1 MSETYVTIVGSL
13 VRDPE
18 IKTIGANNSVA
29 SFSVA
34 VNSKKGDEEY
44 TSFFDCE
51 VWGSLAQNF
60 ADSCHKGDRVIVQ
73 GTMKQD
79 RYEKDGQKRSAVV
92 LKANAVG
99 PDLRWSI
106 ASVTKSVGRGPNSNV
121 NRSSKVEEDA
131 F

>member
-1 MSETYVTIVGSL
+1 MSATTVTIVGSL
-13 VRDPE
+13 TRDPD
-18 IKTIGANNSVA
+18 IKFTNGGNSVA

-34 VNSKKGDEEY
+34 VNSKKGEEEY

-73 GTMKQD
+73 GTIKQD

-92 LKANAVG
+92 IKAEAVG

-106 ASVTKSVGRGPNSNV
+106 ATTTKSIGRGPTSKSNSMQ
-121 NRSSKVEEDA
+121 EDA